1 MTLPLLSIHVWT
13 GNLSGFNQSP
23 SQLRISLG
31 FYHFS
36 TPVFN
41 SSPSITARSVY
52 DTHIESVEV
61 LSQRKP
67 FLDPAFDRLALSCG
81 GTMIIDLSLEM
92 VDL

>member
-23 SQLRISLG
+23 SQFRILLG
-31 FYHFS
+31 LYHFS
-36 TPVFN
+36 TPACN
-41 SSPSITARSVY
+41 SSPSITARLVY

-61 LSQRKP
+61 LSQRMP
-67 FLDPAFDRLALSCG
+67 FVDPGFDRLALSCG
-81 GTMIIDLSLEM
+81 GTLIIDLSLEM